1 MELYPSLKWRAL
13 HSVADIRLVAT
24 LSLPAYRPLAARLS
38 PACYPS
44 ATLLPPFYYPFH
56 PIKLI
61 LGFEAELVQQRQLR
75 VVRGACTHATSSI
88 GEGDEID
95 ALPQNT
101 T

>member
-1 MELYPSLKWRAL
+1 MARFAL
-13 HSVADIRLVAT
+13 CDGHTSCRDPFT
-24 LSLPAYRPLAARLS
+24 TRLS
-38 PACYPS
+38 PVCRPS
-44 ATLLPPFYYPFH
+44 ATLPLLFSLPFRYPFH
-56 PIKLI
+56 PIKLR
-61 LGFEAELVQQRQLR
+61 LGFEAELVQQRRLR

>member
-13 HSVADIRLVAT
+13 RSVTDIRLVAT
-24 LSLPAYRPLAARLS
+24 LSQ
-38 PACYPS
+38 PACRPF
-44 ATLLPPFYYPFH
+44 ATLSLPFRDPFH

-61 LGFEAELVQQRQLR
+61 LGVKVELVQQRQLR